1 MPPGDISIMTP
12 IPSMPASPSL
22 QNLIEKAR
30 EDLAKKLSITT
41 TLINVL
47 EAKEVTW
54 PDSSLGCPQPGMA
67 YADVLT
73 PGYLIILNANDY
85 AYEYHTSK
93 NTDIF
98 FCENPTP
105 PVPGLPGNT

>member
-1 MPPGDISIMTP
+1 MPPGDISNMTP